1 MWHTAKRTEK
11 NISGVLA
18 KTMPPNKNMQDGIIE
33 SENAFNLSFLF
44 QHIAQNI
51 KYAKHKLP
59 ILQPNILLAH
69 N

>member
-1 MWHTAKRTEK
+1 
-11 NISGVLA
+11 
-18 KTMPPNKNMQDGIIE
+18 MQDGIIE

-59 ILQPNILLAH
+59 ITAKYTISA
-69 N
+69 